1 MISRIRSGHF
11 LSFGGILHGRRHNSL
26 NEGKEFG
33 KYETKRKKFH
43 LLSAELS
50 GLRKHLPSV

>member
-1 MISRIRSGHF
+1 MIRRIRSGHF
-11 LSFGGILHGRRHNSL
+11 LSFRGTLHGRRHNSL
-26 NEGKEFG
+26 NEGKEFV

-50 GLRKHLPSV
+50 RLRKHLPSI